1 MINVH
6 PQIYLSYKFEIA
18 FGNRSSWSANKSG
31 QYRETAAFHYTGLHY
46 ASIIQR
52 VSLEWEVRYAMEIT
66 HSQLLREGNG
76 NMEVFWVVL

>member
-1 MINVH
+1 MCILKYTSATSLKLHLAIEAAGV
-6 PQIYLSYKFEIA
+6 QTSLGSTERLL
-18 FGNRSSWSANKSG
+18 RSTTQGSI
-31 QYRETAAFHYTGLHY
+31 Y

-66 HSQLLREGNG
+66 QSQLLREGNG